1 MEIEDWANPQLRQ
14 FVLLKHLMPA
24 LAHRP
29 THWDLMIDLGE
40 MLLTFEMRELPICLP
55 SGQSQGIQATRLADH
70 RRAYLDY
77 EGPLTAD
84 TSGNDRGSIERV
96 AAGWAQF
103 VAGDGSTMIRFQL
116 KADELIAEFDVR
128 PCTVGE
134 QTHLTV
140 FTWQWLA

>member
-1 MEIEDWANPQLRQ
+1 MEIEDWANPHLRQ

-24 LAHRP
+24 LAQRP
-29 THWDLMIDLGE
+29 THWDLMIELGE
-40 MLLTFEMRELPICLP
+40 RLLTFEMRELPICLP
-55 SGQSQGIQATRLADH
+55 RGVTQDIEVTRLADH

-84 TSGNDRGSIERV
+84 TSGTGRGSVERV
-96 AAGWAQF
+96 AGGRAQF
-103 VAGDGSTMIRFQL
+103 VAAATSTLIRFQL
-116 KADELIAEFDVR
+116 TADELAAECEVR
-128 PCTVGE
+128 PCAIGE